1 MRYAPLPTARASA
14 TPCRATPFESG
25 DDDVTT
31 DVARLYARLNAV
43 AAEGKL
49 ASVAGAVALF
59 ETLSRR
65 FLKEEPRRVLDLAC
79 GGGLLTLGLARA
91 GYDAVGLDLCT
102 DGIAAAERR
111 ARREGLSARFFEGD
125 MRSFTVSEPVCVALC
140 VGLNNSYLLT
150 NDDLAAELSSVAAA
164 LRPGGV
170 FLADFSC
177 ADTETTFPERDGSL
191 WHRRSGRAFLTSRS
205 TSPEESV
212 TFHYGVP
219 PMSFDPVT
227 RYVRSSTRVIVQ
239 SPEGEHVH
247 EHRVVTRLWSE
258 DDIRSLLERQPD
270 LELAAILDGLGP
282 TARSRESTGD
292 RFLVVAKRR

>member
-1 MRYAPLPTARASA
+1 M
-14 TPCRATPFESG
+14 
-25 DDDVTT
+25 TT

-59 ETLSRR
+59 QTLSRR
-65 FLKEEPRRVLDLAC
+65 FLGKEPRRVLDLAC

-102 DGIAAAERR
+102 EGVAAAERR
-111 ARREGLSARFFEGD
+111 ARREGLSARFLEGD

-150 NDDLAAELSSVAAA
+150 DDDLAAELASVAAA

-177 ADTETTFPERDGSL
+177 ADTEATFPERDGGL

-205 TSPEESV
+205 TSPEANV

-239 SPEGEHVH
+239 SREGEHVH
-247 EHRVVTRLWSE
+247 EQRVVTRLWSE
-258 DDIRSLLERQPD
+258 EDIRSLLERLPD

-282 TARSRESTGD
+282 TARSRESTQD
-292 RFLVVAKRR
+292 RFLVVVKKR